1 MAKSAKPLSVS
12 EIKNAKPKEKL
23 YKMYDGLG
31 MYLAVSPT
39 GKKVWRFDYVE
50 KETNKRKTHTIGPLE
65 FVGLSEARAIRD
77 SLRAKLFRNESF
89 SDKKGQTLSEG
100 FADWMKSWGP
110 TKSKSHADRVN
121 RAVEMYVLP
130 EIGHKDVGEITTRD
144 IASALEVM
152 AKKEIFESLKKAR
165 VGLKLY
171 FATLLNKG
179 HIDINPVIA
188 IGSDAFIRTK
198 EVKNFRC
205 LKLTEIWKLNKLLRS
220 PTLSASVR
228 CALEFSARNM
238 SRPGEASNLPWREI
252 NFEDNT
258 VEIPP
263 ERMKMKDGH
272 YIPMSTQS
280 VSILNEMKRFSR
292 GLEYV
297 FINDKLDGPIH
308 RDSLNKALKR
318 ANVDSTAHGLRSTA
332 STFLNETMLFD
343 SDVIEVCLAHKD
355 KNKIR
360 AVYNKALYLEERK
373 KALQFWSDIIDECID
388 EESNLAMLE
397 RHKIHVMTKVVN
409 VDIDEM
415 SDPELN

>member
-1 MAKSAKPLSVS
+1 MAKSAKPLSIS
-12 EIKNAKPKEKL
+12 EIKNAKPKDKL

-39 GKKVWRFDYVE
+39 GKKVWRFDYTD
-50 KETNKRKTHTIGPLE
+50 KETSKRKTHTIGPLE

-89 SDKKGQTLSEG
+89 SDKKGLSLSDG
-100 FADWMKSWGP
+100 FADWMTAWGP

-130 EIGHKDVGEITTRD
+130 EIGHKDIGEITTRD
-144 IASALEVM
+144 IAVALEIM
-152 AKKEIFESLKKAR
+152 AKKEIFESLKKAKT
-165 VGLKLY
+165 GLKMY

-179 HIDINPVIA
+179 YIESNPVASI
-188 IGSDAFIRTK
+188 SDDAFARTK
-198 EVKNFRC
+198 PIKNFRC

-238 SRPGEASNLPWREI
+238 SRPGEVSNLPWREI
-252 NFEDNT
+252 NFESAT
-258 VEIPP
+258 IEIPP

-292 GLEYV
+292 GLEHV
-297 FINDKLDGPIH
+297 FINDKLDGQIH

-373 KALQFWSDIIDECID
+373 KALQLWSDIIDECID

-397 RHKIHVMTKVVN
+397 RYKIHVMTKVVN
-409 VDIDEM
+409 VDIDEIND
-415 SDPELN
+415 SELN